1 MHADS
6 PYAELGLAPGASERE
21 VKAAWRRLVSQW
33 HPDRNDSAS
42 ALAKMQRINQAFE
55 TIRLGGYLEPGREEP
70 QGEPGSAPD
79 DRSPAQPG
87 ADEAPPRTL
96 SRKVKLSLEEAAAG
110 CTQVL
115 RGQLTE
121 LCKPC
126 SGVGHHVLAS
136 ACAECAGAGTVRQR
150 AWYGFFGLP
159 STCTTCQGDGRLR
172 QTCTQCDGAG
182 KLGTQRYQFSVR
194 IPQGVRDGDLLHID
208 GRQPRPGQ
216 PRAAIDLR
224 VELLPHPFFVLDDDG
239 TVRCTIPVDGFA
251 WVANRSTE
259 VPTLTGMQP
268 LALKRDQLSYRLEG
282 QGFPVQRRGPRGD
295 MLITLL
301 PTFPERFSTDQEIL
315 LDQLL
320 ATSADASGQP
330 TDARLGKWQQTVSSW
345 QRGRRRGKSA

>member
-1 MHADS
+1 
-6 PYAELGLAPGASERE
+6 
-21 VKAAWRRLVSQW
+21 
-33 HPDRNDSAS
+33 
-42 ALAKMQRINQAFE
+42 
-55 TIRLGGYLEPGREEP
+55 
-70 QGEPGSAPD
+70 
-79 DRSPAQPG
+79 
-87 ADEAPPRTL
+87 
-96 SRKVKLSLEEAAAG
+96 
-110 CTQVL
+110 
-115 RGQLTE
+115 
-121 LCKPC
+121 
-126 SGVGHHVLAS
+126 
-136 ACAECAGAGTVRQR
+136 
-150 AWYGFFGLP
+150 
-159 STCTTCQGDGRLR
+159 
-172 QTCTQCDGAG
+172 
-182 KLGTQRYQFSVR
+182 VR

-295 MLITLL
+295 LVVTLV

-330 TDARLGKWQQTVSSW
+330 TDARLGEWQQTLSHW